1 MTNDDKGPFNVQSSE
16 SGKKWALRPYSEKD
30 ALLLSQRLTLPPIV
44 AQMLAA
50 RGFQPDEALQF
61 LNPTLKETL
70 PDPYMLKDMEK
81 AVGRI
86 ALAVAEK
93 QKIVIF
99 GDYDVDGAT
108 SSALLFR
115 YFSQLG
121 LPVRV
126 YIPDRI
132 DEGYG
137 PNNAAFEMLRQEGTD
152 LVITVDCG
160 TTSFEPLARAAEI
173 GLDVI
178 VIDHHVAEPKLPQAF
193 AIVNPNRLDEPTNP
207 LQSLAAVGM
216 SFLLAVALNRHLR
229 QSGFFE
235 FIQEPNLKN
244 LLDLV
249 ALGTVCDVMPL
260 RGLNRTFVKQ
270 GLKVLAAR
278 NNLGLKTLSN
288 ITKIDSL
295 PSTYHLG
302 FVLGPRIN
310 AGGRVGEAGLG
321 SLLLRTENSIQAEE
335 IALRLDEYN
344 RVRKEIEQEVLNAAF
359 RQAQTQLSSIIVVAD
374 REWHAGVIGIVA
386 GRLKEKY
393 NRPACV
399 ISLSQEGIGKGS
411 ARSIAGVDLGS
422 MIQAAK
428 QSGIL
433 MAGGGHA
440 MAAGFTV
447 EESKIPELQA
457 FLNQRASQ
465 FMSED
470 NVPVLELDG
479 VLNLNAITPQ
489 LVHKIDALAPF
500 GSGNPT
506 PKFAL
511 TNLRILKLDIFAG
524 EHIRIM
530 AGQLDYAKIN
540 AIAFRAVNTHMGQ
553 ALINHR
559 GFPVHLAGS
568 IKLDTWMGVE
578 KLQFVIDD
586 VAIDQ
591 NQYSLTG

>member
-1 MTNDDKGPFNVQSSE
+1 MVDESVNPLNFKASE
-16 SGKKWALRPYSEKD
+16 SGKKWRVRSYSEKD
-30 ALLLSQRLTLPPIV
+30 ALLLSQRLTLPSIV

-50 RGFQPDEALQF
+50 RGFKPETAEQF
-61 LNPTLKETL
+61 LNPTLKNTL
-70 PDPYMLKDMEK
+70 PDPYILKDMEK

-86 ALAVAEK
+86 TKAVLEK
-93 QKIVIF
+93 QNIVIF

-108 SSALLFR
+108 SSALLYR
-115 YFSQLG
+115 YFNQLG

-137 PNNAAFEMLRQEGTD
+137 PNNVAFEMLRHEGTD

-160 TTSFEPLARAAEI
+160 TTSFGPLERAAEI

-178 VIDHHVAEPKLPQAF
+178 VIDHHVAEPQLPIAF
-193 AIVNPNRLDEPTNP
+193 AVVNPNRLDEPENP
-207 LQSLAAVGM
+207 LQHLAAVGM

-229 QSGFFE
+229 QNGFFE
-235 FIQEPNLKN
+235 SLPEPNLKD

-260 RGLNRTFVKQ
+260 KGLNRTFVKH

-278 NNLGLKTLSN
+278 HNLGLKTLSN
-288 ITKIDSL
+288 ITKIDAMPTS
-295 PSTYHLG
+295 YHLG

-321 SLLLRTENSIQAEE
+321 SLLLRTENATQAEE
-335 IALRLDEYN
+335 IAVKLEEYN
-344 RVRKEIEQEVLNAAF
+344 RVRKEIELEVLNAAY
-359 RQAQTQLSSIIVVAD
+359 RQAELQLKPIIVVAD
-374 REWHAGVIGIVA
+374 QNWHAGVIGIVA
-386 GRLKEKY
+386 GRIKEKY

-399 ISLSQEGIGKGS
+399 ISLSKDGVGKGS

-428 QSGIL
+428 QSGLLI
-433 MAGGGHA
+433 AGGGHA
-440 MAAGFTV
+440 MAAGFTI
-447 EESKIPELQA
+447 EESKIPEFHA
-457 FLNQRASQ
+457 FLNQRALQ
-465 FMSED
+465 FMSDD

-479 VLNLNAITPQ
+479 VLNLNALNADLI
-489 LVHKIDALAPF
+489 HKIDALAPF

-511 TNLRILKLDIFAG
+511 THLRILKLDIFAG
-524 EHIRIM
+524 EHIRII
-530 AGQLDYAKIN
+530 AGQLDNAKIN
-540 AIAFRAVNTHMGQ
+540 AIAFRAVNTDMGQ
-553 ALINHR
+553 ALINHK
-559 GFPVHLAGS
+559 GFPIHLAGS
-568 IKLDTWMGVE
+568 VKLDTWMGNE
-578 KLQFVIDD
+578 KIQFIIED
-586 VAIDQ
+586 VALEQ
-591 NQYSLTG
+591 NSMALTG